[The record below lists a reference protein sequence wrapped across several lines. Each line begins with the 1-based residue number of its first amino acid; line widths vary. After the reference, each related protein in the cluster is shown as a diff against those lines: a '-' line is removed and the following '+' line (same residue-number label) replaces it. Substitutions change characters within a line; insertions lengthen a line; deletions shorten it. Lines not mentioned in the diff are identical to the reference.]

1 MERDEESKQLLDQAF
16 SAGDDWLRKQGVVTN
31 FTLNTIIVFVYSN
44 FPQIKNVDIDLD
56 KQNNRIYIKLYASLW
71 MILLWMLLRRRQKL
85 IDLVFNWVQ
94 EYIPMYKISVELRRS
109 TIRREDEIKQLN
121 PSRDTDDGD
130 DLPELEGV
138 ANLSNAIKLNEVPLY
153 NSEDSSKTTTK
164 ITEE

>member
-1 MERDEESKQLLDQAF
+1 
-16 SAGDDWLRKQGVVTN
+16 
-31 FTLNTIIVFVYSN
+31 
-44 FPQIKNVDIDLD
+44 
-56 KQNNRIYIKLYASLW
+56 
-71 MILLWMLLRRRQKL
+71 MILLWMLLRQRQKL

-94 EYIPMYKISVELRRS
+94 EYIPIYKVSVELRRS

-121 PSRDTDDGD
+121 PSRDIDDGD